1 MNKITN
7 KFLLTEDKFIPELHL
22 KKPGFTDSVFGPFTN
37 HRERIQSFR
46 EIGNL
51 KHLCR
56 SELDKVC
63 FAHDATYFDSKDLV
77 MKLLE
82 IVDMMDINGHW
93 QALLYVF

>member
-1 MNKITN
+1 M
-7 KFLLTEDKFIPELHL
+7 
-22 KKPGFTDSVFGPFTN
+22 KKPGFTDSAFGPFTN

-63 FAHDATYFDSKDLV
+63 FAHDATYFDSKDLD
-77 MKLLE
+77 KKTGSRAS
-82 IVDMMDINGHW
+82 VDEQLAEELHRPVTKKWKEEKSMRDLKTIFG
-93 QALLYVF
+93 QQI

>member
-1 MNKITN
+1 M
-7 KFLLTEDKFIPELHL
+7 HL
-22 KKPGFTDSVFGPFTN
+22 KKPGFTDSAFGPFTN

-77 MKLLE
+77 KRTISNKILKVELMKLLE
-82 IVDMMDINGHW
+82 IVDMMDINGH
-93 QALLYVF
+93 